1 MRAGLPR
8 VKQTELSRTCKDDKG
23 WLYTKLRWPLLGA
36 SFCGSACTVYA
47 CVPPM
52 PLHRACSSE
61 IISGQ
66 WFKLKE
72 RKEGKQ
78 AGLGLVNI
86 ILNRKL
92 VLKNLAVLKSLN
104 PGLKLCFPNSFQ

>member
-36 SFCGSACTVYA
+36 SFC
-47 CVPPM
+47 VPPM

-72 RKEGKQ
+72 RKEGKEAKFLRWRTCEGQ
-78 AGLGLVNI
+78 IGRI
-86 ILNRKL
+86 
-92 VLKNLAVLKSLN
+92 
-104 PGLKLCFPNSFQ
+104 

>member
-1 MRAGLPR
+1 M
-8 VKQTELSRTCKDDKG
+8 
-23 WLYTKLRWPLLGA
+23 
-36 SFCGSACTVYA
+36 
-47 CVPPM
+47 
-52 PLHRACSSE
+52 
-61 IISGQ
+61 GQ
-66 WFKLKE
+66 GETREKEKEQMNEREREKEREKKE

-104 PGLKLCFPNSFQ
+104 PGLNLCFPNSFQ